1 MSEVF
6 FYRQKSS
13 EEFESQP
20 TTSGPW
26 SPAFQ
31 HGGPPFG
38 LAYRAA
44 QQIAPGLIPTSG
56 RFDIL
61 APIKVSDVLV
71 QAVVLHET
79 RSTKHFEVSLVQDSE
94 VVAVAT
100 FWFIR
105 PVLDSLVPSHAA
117 LPEDLADLDVRE
129 PAQHPIHLGF
139 DSRGAPFSWLHHA
152 SGFMS
157 SCLWKFP
164 EDIPFLRE
172 GAHVAAC
179 KMTTALVSG
188 SALSGFE
195 RIYTLADAVWSI
207 GRGFSLEEMSA
218 VNVDVT
224 VHCVR
229 PVETEWAYVRAATT
243 HVAEGGLFAFGEIFD
258 AKGLCAKVHQVL
270 VPAPPRLARV
280 S

>member
-1 MSEVF
+1 MNEN
-6 FYRQKSS
+6 FYYGQRSA
-13 EEFESQP
+13 EEFESS
-20 TTSGPW
+20 TLTSGPW
-26 SPAFQ
+26 SPDFQ

-38 LAYRAA
+38 LAYRVA
-44 QQIAPGLIPTSG
+44 QDNAPGLIPTGG

-61 APIKVSDVLV
+61 APIKVGDLLV
-71 QAVVLHET
+71 RAEVLHET
-79 RSTKHFEVSLVQDSE
+79 RSTKQCSVSLTQGGRT
-94 VVAVAT
+94 VATAT
-100 FWFIR
+100 FWFVR
-105 PVLDSLVPSHAA
+105 PVPDALLPTPTMLPQDLISLDL
-117 LPEDLADLDVRE
+117 RE
-129 PAQHPIHLGF
+129 PAGHPIHLGF
-139 DSRGAPFSWLHHA
+139 DSLGTPFSWLNHG

-179 KMTTALVSG
+179 KMTTTLVRG

-229 PVETEWAYVRAATT
+229 PVESEWAYIRAATT
-243 HVAEGGLFAFGEIFD
+243 HVAEGGLFASGEIFD
-258 AKGLCAKVHQVL
+258 QHGLCAKVHQVL
-270 VPAPPRLARV
+270 VPAPPRLERV

>member
-1 MSEVF
+1 MSEDF
-6 FYRQKSS
+6 FYRQRSPG
-13 EEFESQP
+13 EFESQP

-38 LAYRAA
+38 LAYREA
-44 QQIAPGLIPTSG
+44 QRSAPNLVPTSG

-71 QAVVLHET
+71 RTETLHET
-79 RSTKHFEVSLVQDSE
+79 RSTRQVAVSLVQDGE

-105 PVLDSLVPSHAA
+105 PVSDSLVTSYAA
-117 LPEDLADLDVRE
+117 LPADLAELDARE
-129 PAQHPIHLGF
+129 PSRHPIHLGF
-139 DSRGAPFSWLHHA
+139 DSQGSPFAWLHHA
-152 SGFMS
+152 SGFMA
-157 SCLWKFP
+157 SCLWKFR

-179 KMTTALVSG
+179 RMMPELVYG

-195 RIYTLADAVWSI
+195 LVYTLADAVWSI

-229 PVETEWAYVRAATT
+229 PVESEWAYVRAATT

-258 AKGLCAKVHQVL
+258 ANGLCAKVHQVL